1 MRDKVTAGLAAALG
15 LFTLY
20 TAAAGPY
27 VSLIQRPVFL
37 ALAICLGLAI
47 YPLWEGRRLRPL
59 GLALDL
65 LAAAVTLVA
74 CAYVVVHQDRIMTEL
89 PWAGLHDQLL
99 TLGVVLVVLEISRR
113 AIGLVFPL
121 LVLAGLGY
129 ALFGQHLPG
138 ALGHRGFGPGF
149 VTETL
154 FLGDLGLWGLLL
166 GVAATTIAAFVLF
179 GAMILHTG
187 GGQTFIDLAMRL
199 GGRSPG
205 GAAKIATIASAFFAT
220 VSGSAVANTAT
231 TGNFTIPMMK
241 RLGYPPAFA
250 GAVEAV
256 ASTGGQIAPPVLGAA
271 AFLMVE
277 IIGVSYLR
285 IMGASVL
292 PALLFFLAVFLTVH
306 IYAVQRGLRIVPDDE
321 LPAWSRIGRAS
332 RLVPLI
338 AALGGLF
345 AGVLTGHSIQ
355 TAAFWGICG
364 QVGCYLAFGLA
375 GGQRPAELGRKVL
388 AGLVDGGKGLV
399 IIGVLLAGAQI
410 LVSMIN
416 LTGVGV
422 TISGAIA
429 GAAGGEL
436 LALAAIVALVCL
448 VMGMGI
454 PTTAAYV
461 LVAAV
466 MTPALIAGGVPE
478 LTAHMFVFYFATLS
492 VITPP
497 VCVGVFVA
505 AGIAGAGWLAVA
517 RDAFRLAAV
526 TYVIPFLF
534 IVYPGMLGGG
544 GWIAIGHAVVSGLV
558 FVLASALFFG
568 GQPITGRP
576 WLDRGLLLLV
586 AVLALV
592 ESWLP
597 TLLAVTLLVA
607 LLLLSRRRRAAAAD
621 PAAGS

>member
-1 MRDKVTAGLAAALG
+1 MPVMAPRECLTAVLAAALG
-15 LFTLY
+15 VFTLY

-37 ALAICLGLAI
+37 ALAVCLGLAI
-47 YPLWEGRRLRPL
+47 YPLWAGSRLRPL

-65 LAAAVTLVA
+65 LAAAVTLGTCGYVA
-74 CAYVVVHQDRIMTEL
+74 ANQDSIMTEL
-89 PWAGLHDQLL
+89 PWAELHDQLMA
-99 TLGVVLVVLEISRR
+99 LGLVLVVLELSRR

-121 LVLAGLGY
+121 LVVTGLAY

-154 FLGDLGLWGLLL
+154 LLGDLGIWGLLL

-179 GAMILHTG
+179 GAVILHTG
-187 GGQTFIDLAMRL
+187 GGQAFIDLAMRL

-205 GAAKIATIASAFFAT
+205 GAAKIATFASAFFGT
-220 VSGSAVANTAT
+220 ISGSAVANTAT

-277 IIGVSYLR
+277 IIGVGYLR
-285 IMGASVL
+285 IMGAAVL
-292 PALLFFLAVFLTVH
+292 PAILFFLAVFLTVH
-306 IYAVQRGLRIVPDDE
+306 ITAVQRGLRIVPEDE
-321 LPAWSRIGRAS
+321 LPPWATIARPA
-332 RLVPLI
+332 RLLPLA

-364 QVGCYLAFGLA
+364 QVGCFLLFGLLERRSA
-375 GGQRPAELGRKVL
+375 RDMARAILE
-388 AGLVDGGKGLV
+388 GLVDAGKGLV

-416 LTGVGV
+416 LTGLGV
-422 TISGAIA
+422 TVSGALA
-429 GAAGGEL
+429 DLAGGQL
-436 LALAAIVALVCL
+436 MALAAIVAVTCL
-448 VMGMGI
+448 IMGMGI

-466 MTPALIAGGVPE
+466 MTPALIGAGVPE

-505 AGIAGAGWLAVA
+505 AGIAGASWLSVA
-517 RDAFRLAAV
+517 RESFRLAAV
-526 TYVIPFLF
+526 TYVVPFLF

-544 GWIAIGHAVVSGLV
+544 GWTDIAHHAM
-558 FVLASALFFG
+558 
-568 GQPITGRP
+568 
-576 WLDRGLLLLV
+576 RGLI
-586 AVLALV
+586 
-592 ESWLP
+592 
-597 TLLAVTLLVA
+597 
-607 LLLLSRRRRAAAAD
+607 
-621 PAAGS
+621 

>member
-1 MRDKVTAGLAAALG
+1 MRAKATAVLAAALG

-37 ALAICLGLAI
+37 ALAVCLGLAL
-47 YPLWEGRRLRPL
+47 YPLWAGSRLRPL

-65 LAAAVTLVA
+65 LAAAVAVGA
-74 CAYVVVHQDRIMTEL
+74 CAYVAVNQDRIMTEL
-89 PWAGLHDQLL
+89 PWAEPHDELMV
-99 TLGVVLVVLEISRR
+99 LGLVVVILELSRR

-121 LVLAGLGY
+121 LVLAGLAYG
-129 ALFGQHLPG
+129 LLGQYLPG
-138 ALGHRGFGPGF
+138 ALGHRAFGIGF

-166 GVAATTIAAFVLF
+166 GVAATTIAAFVMF
-179 GAMILHTG
+179 GAMILHSG
-187 GGQTFIDLAMRL
+187 GGDAFIDLAMRL

-292 PALLFFLAVFLTVH
+292 PAILFFLAVFLTVH
-306 IYAVQRGLRIVPDDE
+306 VIAVQRGLRIVPEDE
-321 LPAWSRIGRAS
+321 LPPWSRIARAS
-332 RLVPLI
+332 RLLPLL
-338 AALGGLF
+338 AALLGLF
-345 AGVLTGHSIQ
+345 AGVLTGHSVQ

-364 QVGCYLAFGLA
+364 QVGCFLAFGLA
-375 GGQRPAELGRKVL
+375 ARRPLPELGRAVL
-388 AGLVDGGKGLV
+388 AGVVDGGKGLV
-399 IIGVLLAGAQI
+399 IIGVLLAGAQV

-416 LTGVGV
+416 MTGVGV
-422 TISGAIA
+422 AVSGALA
-429 GAAGGEL
+429 GLAGHDL
-436 LALAAIVALVCL
+436 MILAAIVALVCL
-448 VMGMGI
+448 IMGMGI

-466 MTPALIAGGVPE
+466 MTPALIEAGVPE

-505 AGIAGAGWLAVA
+505 AGIAQTGWLAVA
-517 RDAFRLAAV
+517 RDAFKLAAV

-534 IVYPGMLGGG
+534 IVYPGMLGEG
-544 GWIAIGHAVVSGLV
+544 GWPAIARAAVSGVV
-558 FVLASALFFG
+558 FVVASAFFFG
-568 GQPITGRP
+568 GQPLTGRP
-576 WLDRGLLLLV
+576 WIDRALLLGIV
-586 AVLALV
+586 VLALAKA
-592 ESWLP
+592 WAF
-597 TLLAVTLLVA
+597 TLLGA
-607 LLLLSRRRRAAAAD
+607 LLLAGFGLLSRRRRRAAAAL
-621 PAAGS
+621 S